1 MRINHCASQ
10 QQTNVLTE
18 QQMYIMC
25 HSMQSAG
32 TSMTLEK
39 VAVVTN
45 CDSCSIANTKHLLAI
60 KGSYWWLLLSIC
72 QDLESSGRHTCKCV
86 SREDKVKM
94 GSQSGISSSR
104 RWANIRMSQ
113 QSAYACLALYEYI
126 CLSLHQLLICLSLHL
141 AHSTHISCRLP
152 VPSNVGSARMTLQGS
167 SRLTE
172 AGWHCR
178 GFQLYGWSSYHVP
191 QPSSMLTAIVALVKT
206 NLRILYTIYTSYHS
220 VPLEDPV
227 WYNMIQYNR
236 NACVHIIVKS
246 LVERLQVTC
255 LISPCHSCSPG
266 TWG

>member
-172 AGWHCR
+172 RQGGTAED
-178 GFQLYGWSSYHVP
+178 SSFVDGAATMFP
-191 QPSSMLTAIVALVKT
+191 NPPACWQPL
-206 NLRILYTIYTSYHS
+206 LRLWKQISEYYILYIPDRKS
-220 VPLEDPV
+220 VV
-227 WYNMIQYNR
+227 
-236 NACVHIIVKS
+236 
-246 LVERLQVTC
+246 
-255 LISPCHSCSPG
+255 
-266 TWG
+266 